1 MPGVLQYSHDVHE
14 TMPGVGAY
22 VLGEHAAHFVEPVP
36 EANVPSMQFTQTTLP
51 VVLVYFP
58 AAHEEQTL
66 ALIAPIDAD
75 EVPSGQGWQVDA
87 ASPPAAVE

>member
-1 MPGVLQYSHDVHE
+1 
-14 TMPGVGAY
+14 
-22 VLGEHAAHFVEPVP
+22 
-36 EANVPSMQFTQTTLP
+36 MQLTQTALP

-87 ASPPAAVE
+87 APPPAAVE